1 MDSKGSMEIQKEAV
15 KLLEVTI
22 IISYRRRVVQS
33 SRKSMMT
40 DYSQMENAV
49 VVTTIFKMKMQ

>member
-1 MDSKGSMEIQKEAV
+1 MDSKGSVEIQKEAV

-22 IISYRRRVVQS
+22 IVPYRRRVVQS

-40 DYSQMENAV
+40 DYS
-49 VVTTIFKMKMQ
+49 